1 MKFDFARF
9 NKYLGFPPKTKTQKY
24 FYILL
29 VGLILVIPYKNTSGG
44 QITISAEG
52 ERKLEAPFEGVLE
65 ETINEKNLNHLIKK
79 GELIARVQS
88 DEIES
93 NLKDI
98 EEKIEGQKSKVL
110 AIQSEETIDKNK
122 LAMYKD
128 LHENSVDKYEREY
141 NLYVE
146 GGVSYNK
153 LIDAERQL
161 DIDKSNIVT
170 QLAEIKKTGQQVET
184 AKYDLAQLNERKRYY
199 DQQIEKADIRMP
211 FDGFI
216 YSQNLNSRDGS
227 HVRAGDN
234 IAHASK
240 ILEYYGI
247 MRVSENVIDGV
258 EIGDNVE
265 IRLAIQPLETY
276 KGAVYQIDRAVIAN
290 ESKGQTSKNLNSGDN
305 VKIVKE
311 TTGKVI
317 EVKVKITSDI
327 DKMLVP
333 GLTGWAKIERNY
345 VPLFWAY
352 SQSVIRF
359 LQLEVWSWIP

>member
-1 MKFDFARF
+1 M
-9 NKYLGFPPKTKTQKY
+9 
-24 FYILL
+24 
-29 VGLILVIPYKNTSGG
+29 
-44 QITISAEG
+44 
-52 ERKLEAPFEGVLE
+52 
-65 ETINEKNLNHLIKK
+65 
-79 GELIARVQS
+79 
-88 DEIES
+88 
-93 NLKDI
+93 
-98 EEKIEGQKSKVL
+98 
-110 AIQSEETIDKNK
+110 
-122 LAMYKD
+122 
-128 LHENSVDKYEREY
+128 
-141 NLYVE
+141 
-146 GGVSYNK
+146 
-153 LIDAERQL
+153 
-161 DIDKSNIVT
+161 T
-170 QLAEIKKTGQQVET
+170 QLAEIEKTGQQVET

-227 HVRAGDN
+227 QVKAGDN

-258 EIGDNVE
+258 EVGDKVE
-265 IRLAIQPLETY
+265 IRLAIKPIETY
-276 KGAVYQIDRAVIAN
+276 KGEVYQIDRAVIAN
-290 ESKGQTSKNLNSGDN
+290 ESKGQTSKNLNSGDD

-311 TTGKVI
+311 TTGKVV

-352 SQSVIRF
+352 SQSFIRF